1 MKELFKTYEEAKE
14 TANAIDTAWGNDP
27 ENEALENA
35 FDEAYKA
42 EYNAFTALVAGI
54 VEITNGAIDKKT
66 AVTMIKSR
74 YNDLKTIINTF
85 A

>member
-1 MKELFKTYEEAKE
+1 MKQLFKTYEEAKE
-14 TANAIDTAWGNDP
+14 TANAIDTAWANDP

-42 EYNAFTALVAGI
+42 EYNAFNALVAGI
-54 VEITNGAIDKKT
+54 VEITNGEIDKKT
-66 AVTMIKSR
+66 AATMIKAR